1 MKLQGK
7 LLLNAMVSLVASLAL
22 VGYIILQLLQM
33 NSQNQTL
40 VPDMM
45 NVQQLNAD
53 LGGLS
58 QSLDSYSFSMTE
70 SNKAD
75 VTSQIETVGA
85 TLSLLSS
92 PEETSLDTEEQ
103 RYWLDSLSKKFT
115 ELSEESLQ
123 ALNSQDSPEAKRQAT
138 RIQGIQNDAYRLDLL
153 TKERYD
159 VYTSE
164 LTADIELTWHI
175 ALAGAVVLLIA
186 LGWFNASFARKLA
199 RRTRTMKDAAV
210 RLADG
215 DLSLNLAKSKG
226 RDELDELNDAFAIMI
241 DNLRGIVRSIESSGG
256 VLDRVAGELDDQN
269 DKMQEI
275 VSQVATSTEELAI
288 GSQRIA
294 EDLGQTVET
303 VDGMQSNFEMNLSET
318 EQSSSATEEALRFVE
333 HGESVM
339 REQLRI
345 TSENRAAMSE
355 VEQTVNELEASA
367 QRIATMTEHVAQIA
381 KQTTLLSLNASI
393 EAARAGDAGK
403 GFAVVAG
410 EVNKLADQ
418 SDSAAREIFATVNEI
433 AAAMTRV
440 KGSVEQSLGL
450 FRRQEEASA
459 TTEQSFAAI
468 SSQVRRISGSVGKL
482 SQDMEESRRLS
493 MQVQAAIENISAV
506 TEQSAAGSEEITA
519 STDEQK
525 RSFEEIGGKVKELLQ
540 VREEMQRELAR
551 FKLDA

>member
-7 LLLNAMVSLVASLAL
+7 LLLNAMISLVASLAL

-75 VTSQIETVGA
+75 VTNQIGTVSA
-85 TLSLLSS
+85 TLALLTSS
-92 PEETSLDTEEQ
+92 EETSLDTEEQ
-103 RYWLDSLSKKFT
+103 RYWLSSLSTKFT

-175 ALAGAVVLLIA
+175 ALAGAVVLLLA

-215 DLSLNLAKSKG
+215 DLSLNLEKSKG

-256 VLDRVAGELDDQN
+256 VLDRVAGELDGQN

-303 VDGMQSNFEMNLSET
+303 VDGMQRNFEVNLSET
-318 EQSSSATEEALRFVE
+318 AQSSSATEEALRFVE

-355 VEQTVNELEASA
+355 LEQTVNELEASA
-367 QRIATMTEHVAQIA
+367 KRIATMTEHVAQIA

-393 EAARAGDAGK
+393 EAARAGEAGK

-450 FRRQEEASA
+450 FQRQEEASA

-540 VREEMQRELAR
+540 VREEMQQELAR

>member
-7 LLLNAMVSLVASLAL
+7 LLLNAMISLAASLAL
-22 VGYIILQLLQM
+22 VGYIIFQLLHI

-40 VPDMM
+40 VPDML

-58 QSLDSYSFSMTE
+58 QSLDGYSFSMTE

-75 VTSQIETVGA
+75 VTGQIETVKA
-85 TLSLLSS
+85 TLALLTNN
-92 PEETSLDTEEQ
+92 ENTSLDSEEQ
-103 RYWLDSLSKKFT
+103 RGWLSSIQTKFT
-115 ELSEESLQ
+115 ELSEGSLQ
-123 ALNSQDSPEAKRQAT
+123 ALEKQDSPEAKRQAA
-138 RIQGIQNDAYRLDLL
+138 RIQGIQNDAYRLDIL

-159 VYTSE
+159 QYTAD
-164 LTADIELTWHI
+164 LTAGITLTWQI
-175 ALAGAVVLLIA
+175 ALAGALLLLLA
-186 LGWFNASFARKLA
+186 LGWFNANFARRLA
-199 RRTRTMKDAAV
+199 RRARTMKDAAV
-210 RLADG
+210 RIADG
-215 DLSLNLAKSKG
+215 DLSLQLEKSKG
-226 RDELDELNDAFAIMI
+226 RDELDELNNAFGVMV
-241 DNLRGIVRSIESSGG
+241 DNLRGIVRSIEESGL
-256 VLDRVAGELDDQN
+256 VLDRVAGELDGQN

-294 EDLGQTVET
+294 EDLGDTVET
-303 VDGMQSNFEMNLSET
+303 VDGMQRNFEVNLAET
-318 EQSSSATEEALRFVE
+318 TESSSATEEALRFVE

-345 TSENRAAMSE
+345 TSVNRSAMSE
-355 VEQTVNELEASA
+355 VEQTVGELESSAS
-367 QRIATMTEHVAQIA
+367 RIATMTQQVAQIA

-393 EAARAGDAGK
+393 EAARAGEAGK

-418 SDSAAREIFATVNEI
+418 SDSAAREIFATVEEI
-433 AAAMTRV
+433 SQAMIRV
-440 KGSVEQSLGL
+440 KGSVEQSLDL
-450 FRRQEEASA
+450 FRKQEEASA
-459 TTEQSFAAI
+459 VTEESFAAI
-468 SSQVRRISGSVGKL
+468 SAQVRQIAGSVGKL

-493 MQVQAAIENISAV
+493 VQVQQAIESISAV

-525 RSFEEIGGKVKELLQ
+525 RAFEEIGGKVKELLQ
-540 VREEMQRELAR
+540 VREEMQRELSR
-551 FKLDA
+551 FRLDA

>member
-7 LLLNAMVSLVASLAL
+7 LLLNAMISLIASLVL
-22 VGYIILQLLQM
+22 VGYIIFQLLQI

-53 LGGLS
+53 LSGLG

-75 VTSQIETVGA
+75 VTSQIETVSA
-85 TLSLLSS
+85 TLALLTSS
-92 PEETSLDTEEQ
+92 EETSLDTEEQ
-103 RYWLDSLSKKFT
+103 RYWLASLSTKFT
-115 ELSEESLQ
+115 ELSEGALQ

-159 VYTSE
+159 IYTSK

-175 ALAGAVVLLIA
+175 ALGGAVVLLIA

-215 DLSLNLAKSKG
+215 DLSLHLAKSKG
-226 RDELDELNDAFAIMI
+226 RDELDELNDAFATMI

-256 VLDRVAGELDDQN
+256 VLDRVASELDGQN

-303 VDGMQSNFEMNLSET
+303 VDGMQRNFEVNLSET

-367 QRIATMTEHVAQIA
+367 KRIAAMTEHVAQIA

-418 SDSAAREIFATVNEI
+418 SDSAAREIFATVEEI

-450 FRRQEEASA
+450 FQRQEEAST

-482 SQDMEESRRLS
+482 SQDMEESRRLN

>member
-7 LLLNAMVSLVASLAL
+7 LLLNAMISLVASLAL

-45 NVQQLNAD
+45 HVQQLNAD

-75 VTSQIETVGA
+75 VSSQIETVGA
-85 TLSLLSS
+85 TLALLTSQ
-92 PEETSLDTEEQ
+92 EETSLDTEEQ
-103 RYWLDSLSKKFT
+103 RYWLSSLSTKFT
-115 ELSEESLQ
+115 QLSEESLQ
-123 ALNSQDSPEAKRQAT
+123 AVNSQDSPEAKRQAT

-164 LTADIELTWHI
+164 LTADIELTWEI
-175 ALAGAVVLLIA
+175 ALGGAIVLLLV

-226 RDELDELNDAFAIMI
+226 RDELDELNDAFAVMI
-241 DNLRGIVRSIESSGG
+241 HNLRGIVRSIESSGG
-256 VLDRVAGELDDQN
+256 VLDRVAGELDGQN

-303 VDGMQSNFEMNLSET
+303 VDGMQRNFEVNLSET
-318 EQSSSATEEALRFVE
+318 AQSSSATEEALRFVE

-367 QRIATMTEHVAQIA
+367 KRIAAMTEHVAQIA

-393 EAARAGDAGK
+393 EAARAGEAGK

-418 SDSAAREIFATVNEI
+418 SDSAAREIFTTVEEI
-433 AAAMTRV
+433 AAAMIRV

-459 TTEQSFAAI
+459 TTEESFAAI

-540 VREEMQRELAR
+540 VREEMQQELAR

>member
-482 SQDMEESRRLS
+482 SQDMEGSRRLS

>member
-85 TLSLLSS
+85 TLALLTS

-103 RYWLDSLSKKFT
+103 RYWLSSLSTKFT
-115 ELSEESLQ
+115 ELSDASLQ

-164 LTADIELTWHI
+164 LTEDIELTWEI
-175 ALAGAVVLLIA
+175 ALGGAIVLLLA

-226 RDELDELNDAFAIMI
+226 RDELDELNDAFAVMI

-256 VLDRVAGELDDQN
+256 VLDRVAGELDGQN

-303 VDGMQSNFEMNLSET
+303 VDGMQRNFEVNLSET
-318 EQSSSATEEALRFVE
+318 AQSSSATEEALRFVE

-355 VEQTVNELEASA
+355 LEQTVNELEASA
-367 QRIATMTEHVAQIA
+367 KRIATMTEHVAQIA

-393 EAARAGDAGK
+393 EAARAGEAGK

-450 FRRQEEASA
+450 FQRQEEASA

-540 VREEMQRELAR
+540 VREEMQQELAR

>member
-7 LLLNAMVSLVASLAL
+7 LLLNAMISLVASLAL

-75 VTSQIETVGA
+75 VTNQIGTVSA
-85 TLSLLSS
+85 TLALLTSS
-92 PEETSLDTEEQ
+92 EETSLDTEEQ
-103 RYWLDSLSKKFT
+103 RYWLSSLSTKFN

-175 ALAGAVVLLIA
+175 ALAGAVVLLLA

-215 DLSLNLAKSKG
+215 DLSLNLEKSKG

-256 VLDRVAGELDDQN
+256 VLDRVAGELDGQN

-303 VDGMQSNFEMNLSET
+303 VDGMQRNFEVNLSET
-318 EQSSSATEEALRFVE
+318 AQSSSATEEALRFVE

-355 VEQTVNELEASA
+355 LEQTVNELEASA
-367 QRIATMTEHVAQIA
+367 KRIATMTEHVAQIA

-393 EAARAGDAGK
+393 EAARAGEAGK

-450 FRRQEEASA
+450 FQRQEEASA

-540 VREEMQRELAR
+540 VREEMQQELAR